1 MNDFKKTTLTN
12 GLTLI
17 TVPMPQVES
26 VTAMLM
32 VGAGS
37 RYETK
42 DINGLS
48 HFLEHM
54 AFKGSKKRPTAQEIS
69 GTIDAIGGEFNAFTG
84 KDHTGFY
91 IKARVKHL
99 ELLLD
104 VISDMVLNP
113 LLKKEEIER
122 EKGVITEEINM
133 YKDTPMRH
141 IADVF
146 ENLLFGDV
154 PLGWDT
160 AGESEIIKTIKRENF
175 VTYLDGLYRP
185 NNAVL
190 IIAGGIG
197 NPSTSLGTNSQS
209 SIENLIKKYFSD
221 WKKSKT
227 WQFEKVSDNQ
237 SSPQL
242 KIEFKDTQQAHIVI
256 GMRGYS
262 LNHPQKYAFQVLSNI
277 LGGGMSSRLFI
288 QVRER
293 RGLAYYVHT
302 GAEHYNETGVFTTQ
316 SGVDTAK
323 IDKAISVIKDEYYGL
338 ANGKLPITKEEM
350 KKTKEYITGR
360 LTLEFEDSRAV
371 AGYFGSQEILKR
383 EILTPRQYFAKINAV
398 TEDQVVA
405 VAKDIFRPE
414 KLNLAIIGPY
424 KTEAKFKSLLQ

>member
-1 MNDFKKTTLTN
+1 MNDFQKSTLIN

-17 TVPMPQVES
+17 TIPMPGLSS
-26 VTAMLM
+26 VTAMLI

-42 DINGLS
+42 KINGLS

-91 IKARVKHL
+91 IKARAKHL

-113 LLKKEEIER
+113 LLKEEEIER

-141 IADVF
+141 IGDVF
-146 ENLLFGDV
+146 EGLLFGDV

-160 AGESEIIKTIKRENF
+160 AGEPDIIKAIKRENF

-185 NNAVL
+185 NNAV
-190 IIAGGIG
+190 IVIAGGIG
-197 NPSTSLGTNSQS
+197 EKSSAISHQPSDLVG
-209 SIENLIKKYFSD
+209 KYFSD
-221 WKKSKT
+221 WKKGDT
-227 WQFEKVSDNQ
+227 WQFDKVSDKQ
-237 SSPQL
+237 ARPQI
-242 KIEFKDTQQAHIVI
+242 KIEFKDTQQAHISFGV
-256 GMRGYS
+256 RGCS
-262 LNHPQKYAFQVLSNI
+262 FNHPQKYASQVLNNI

-302 GAEHYNETGVFTTQ
+302 GAEHYHETGVFVTQ
-316 SGVDTAK
+316 SGVDTTR
-323 IDKAISVIKDEYYGL
+323 IDQAISVIRDEFFGL
-338 ANGKLPITKEEM
+338 ANGKFPITPEEL
-350 KKTKEYITGR
+350 KKAKEYMTGR

-383 EILTPRQYFAKINAV
+383 EILTPRQYFAKINEV
-398 TEDQVVA
+398 TEDQVVV

-424 KTEAKFKSLLQ
+424 KDDQKFEKLLV